1 MEPMMG
7 CLALLILAFIFRGAI
22 VALLGWVL
30 SAFIALL
37 TLLLSAGI
45 WVLIVVVVLCAIVAA
60 FA

>member
-1 MEPMMG
+1 MG
-7 CLALLILAFIFRGAI
+7 CLIFLILAFVFRGAI

-30 SAFIALL
+30 SVFIALL

-45 WVLIVVVVLCAIVAA
+45 WGLIILVVLCAIVAA